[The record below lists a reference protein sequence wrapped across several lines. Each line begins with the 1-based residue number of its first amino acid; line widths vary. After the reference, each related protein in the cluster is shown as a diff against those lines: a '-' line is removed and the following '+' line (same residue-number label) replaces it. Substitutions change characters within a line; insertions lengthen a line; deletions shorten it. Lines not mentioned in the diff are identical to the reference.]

1 MFHISF
7 FLNNLHVL
15 HYCIYLLN
23 FLFIAILLHL
33 LHQAGVTLSNL
44 LNIFSTFY
52 MLEIFDEYSM
62 DKNLLYISLTK
73 FNKLNKR
80 SKRIFFQLNRKQYIW
95 FLISKI
101 FHIAFDSYLAFIFR
115 TFLVYIWRV
124 VWFTPVSV
132 LFFDLKSNN
141 VSWIAC
147 AEELKIVCFYTITF
161 IFNMV
166 ALIFFVL
173 AE

>member
-1 MFHISF
+1 MFYIIAF
-7 FLNNLHVL
+7 TYWIFYLLQY
-15 HYCIYLLN
+15 YCIYY
-23 FLFIAILLHL
+23 IKRGLHC
-33 LHQAGVTLSNL
+33 Q
-44 LNIFSTFY
+44 IYSTFSPHFICWKY
-52 MLEIFDEYSM
+52 FDEYFM

-115 TFLVYIWRV
+115 TFSVYIWRV

-173 AE
+173 DE